1 MVIQL
6 KQHVPSNTFKQTSS
20 CFLLSH
26 HIWFFLLT
34 FEVLLYSLNL
44 SGTSGTPCYSQ
55 PGAYCHPNIPKYL
68 ILRIIIRSWLDTMMM
83 RGKTLIGQLSGALS
97 SHWSQGSVTY
107 LSYHHLARV
116 TFCWH
121 EIRRGAECH
130 ILTSHTSQGKNILQ
144 IISKKFSLMVD
155 KIG

>member
-44 SGTSGTPCYSQ
+44 SGTSGTPSYSQ
-55 PGAYCHPNIPKYL
+55 PGGGMTEIERVLHEGDMGPIAYCHPNIPKYL

-130 ILTSHTSQGKNILQ
+130 ILTSQG
-144 IISKKFSLMVD
+144 
-155 KIG
+155 